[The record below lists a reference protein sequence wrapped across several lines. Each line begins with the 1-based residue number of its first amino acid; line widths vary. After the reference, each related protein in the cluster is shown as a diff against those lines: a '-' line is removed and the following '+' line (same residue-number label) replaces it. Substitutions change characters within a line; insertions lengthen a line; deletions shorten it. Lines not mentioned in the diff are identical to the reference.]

1 MASDFEADP
10 GGMHD
15 DISADEL
22 RRLEQQRGVIE
33 RAKYHE
39 DVAVFR
45 ASVIKKFVREQA
57 LRPKLSWMNFHVDAT
72 SSDSG
77 IATLDDRLEILFL
90 MQSHIVEYTIHPHI
104 RIILNQLVRHDK
116 GQSFFTED
124 IVVDH
129 ENDAGY
135 LCDAVAIDDEGN
147 LDDNTLSP
155 TYRADEEGIRL
166 GNFSSLFT
174 PIATMGDSEVSE
186 HEVTPFGTYVCL
198 EDKIYALEQAKRIF
212 GLIEHQAPVSQAP

>member
-1 MASDFEADP
+1 MSDFEVDP
-10 GGMHD
+10 GGGHD

-45 ASVIKKFVREQA
+45 ANVIQKFIRERA

-72 SSDSG
+72 SSEAG

-90 MQSHIVEYTIHPHI
+90 MQSRIAPDRLAPHI
-104 RIILNQLVRHDK
+104 RIILNQLVRQEK
-116 GQSFFTED
+116 GASFFTED
-124 IVVDH
+124 VVVDH
-129 ENDAGY
+129 EHDAGY
-135 LCDAVAIDDEGN
+135 LCDAMTVDDEGN

-155 TYRADEEGIRL
+155 IYRADEEGIRL
-166 GNFSSLFT
+166 GNFSSIFT
-174 PIATMGDSEVSE
+174 PVATMGDSDVSE
-186 HEVTPFGTYVCL
+186 HEVTPFGIYMCL

-212 GLIEHQAPVSQAP
+212 GLIEHQTPVSQAP